1 MNDSVNVEIADMKV
15 AKAPISLT
23 SIGIG
28 SCVGVCLYDPVARL
42 GGLAH
47 ILLPDSTQSRRTDNM
62 AKFANT
68 AVPAL
73 LADMIAIGAIKNRVV
88 AKIAGGAQMFSFSH
102 TSDYMRI
109 GERNVEAAIEALRK
123 AGIPLIA
130 QDTGDNY
137 GRSIRFS
144 TLTGKLYIRTIAHG
158 EKVI

>member
-1 MNDSVNVEIADMKV
+1 MNDCINVEIAEMKI
-15 AKAPISLT
+15 ARAPFNLV

-47 ILLPDSTQSRRTDNM
+47 IMLPDSHQSRNPENK
-62 AKFANT
+62 AKFADT
-68 AVPAL
+68 AIPAL
-73 LADMIAIGAIKNRVV
+73 IADMVAAGAIKNRIV
-88 AKIAGGAQMFSFSH
+88 AKIAGGAQMFAFPQAL
-102 TSDYMRI
+102 DYMRI
-109 GERNVEAAIEALRK
+109 GDRNVQAAIEALRR

-130 QDTGDNY
+130 RDTGSNY

-144 TLTGKLYIRTIAHG
+144 TLTGKLYIKTIAHG